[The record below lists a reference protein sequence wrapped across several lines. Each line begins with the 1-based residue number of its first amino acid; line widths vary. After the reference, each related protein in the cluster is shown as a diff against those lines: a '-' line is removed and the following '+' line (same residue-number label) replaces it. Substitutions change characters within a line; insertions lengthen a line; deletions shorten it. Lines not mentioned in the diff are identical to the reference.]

1 MITMQT
7 AWSAFMAGN
16 GAWVP
21 VVGKLAAMPISETA
35 PVWLGLQ
42 NNVALLAGTL
52 EQSKGV
58 DFVALRRVAQES
70 RRLRAQILGA
80 LVLSRDFST
89 PLKGTAI
96 MMRAHLNSISSV
108 MLQAVEIALKD
119 MFVRDDDVAGFI
131 AEETLKGGFVLLRQG
146 EMIGEVV
153 PTERGYPIGDSV
165 ATILK
170 FRFNRFLSDV
180 PLPEIEIVKGGAA
193 RLQVF
198 PLSQSLGIEVA
209 LFNGESSG
217 VREFSFWDDQIGDF
231 NTGGVALRLMEWIGI
246 PV

>member
-1 MITMQT
+1 
-7 AWSAFMAGN
+7 MAGN

-35 PVWLGLQ
+35 PVWLGVQ
-42 NNVALLAGTL
+42 NNVALLAEAL
-52 EQSKGV
+52 EKSRRA
-58 DFVALRRVAQES
+58 DPSALRGLAQEN

-80 LVLSRDFST
+80 SVLSRDFST

-108 MLQAVEIALKD
+108 MLQAVEVPLKD
-119 MFVRDDDVAGFI
+119 MFVRDDEVAGFI
-131 AEETLKGGFVLLRQG
+131 AEETLKGGFVLLRHD

-153 PTERGYPIGDSV
+153 PTENGRSIGDSI

-170 FRFNRFLSDV
+170 IRFNRFLSDV
-180 PLPEIEIVKGGAA
+180 PLPEIEIVRGRMA

-198 PLSQSLGIEVA
+198 PLSQSLGIEAA

-217 VREFSFWDDQIGDF
+217 VREFSFWDHQIGDF